1 MGRRNT
7 PYIPTQ
13 DEETFIENILGIVSV
28 LDGEV
33 AYEFTITKA
42 NEMRESGL
50 NIDREKIPIYLRI
63 ATRRLRRKGADIYRY
78 RSIHEALKQL
88 QV

>member
-13 DEETFIENILGIVSV
+13 DEETFIGNILGIANV
-28 LDGEV
+28 LREEI
-33 AYEFTITKA
+33 AYEFAMKKA
-42 NEMRESGL
+42 HEMRENGL
-50 NIDREKIPIYLRI
+50 DIDPEKIPIYLGI
-63 ATRRLRRKGADIYRY
+63 ATKRLRRKGADIYRY